1 MKKNN
6 YLELY
11 TKYKYKYLNLKNELW
26 GGNKYVF
33 TVDGDNIEILNE
45 LTFIY
50 FDDNK
55 KLSAVRDKVNESVVQ
70 NLEENVEFEN
80 ANIKLLFDNTRIY
93 EFNVFNIKDFR
104 PKYILECLYKKK
116 NSKILLT
123 DEYKLFIINV
133 KTEYIFKVYILIKRA
148 NLVKPGYVAMETPEY
163 DNLYIEINKDGKNI
177 SYSGNIFI
185 EDGKSP
191 KVWNIT
197 VLKIVNMISGDT
209 LNYKVDGINSLDV
222 FIPKEFNFQMSY
234 DNVKLNN
241 YCKSSTIIYKH
252 IYNTFYTSE
261 IIKNPELFFTL
272 IKEYGG
278 IVEHVL
284 NNYVIQN
291 KDNITLICG
300 NETFRQELLLTTP
313 KRINS
318 IYTEG
323 IKLSRIGAS
332 RFIEISDLSVSNSIE
347 FKVIFD
353 TGNETVTIIGKKFA
367 EALELTKKKTFVNNT
382 SGVVQ
387 NANLK
392 LNDYVELE
400 LKFDNSLTNIYIDKT
415 YKIRAYIGSDDDTLL
430 LGHGNNILT
439 DLFDKSYCI
448 GYNTDKIK
456 YTEKYNV
463 SMNIIK
469 NYETNIAKIETNITS
484 NNYDE
489 IEKIISNMEDTPIN
503 NAIAYINTDAM
514 YRVIDQLFV
523 KSLRIRE
530 YIESKVKNGN
540 IQVSKLNLFDS
551 KIILK

>member
-11 TKYKYKYLNLKNELW
+11 TKYKHKYLNLKNELW

-33 TVDGDNIEILNE
+33 TVDDDNIEILNE
-45 LTFIY
+45 LTFIC
-50 FDDNK
+50 FDNSK
-55 KLSAVRDKVNESVVQ
+55 KLVGERDKVNESVVQ
-70 NLEENVEFEN
+70 NLVENHEFEN
-80 ANIKLLFDNTRIY
+80 ANIKLLLSNRKIH
-93 EFNVFNIKDFR
+93 EFNVFNITDFR
-104 PKYILECLYKKK
+104 PKYILECEYKKR
-116 NSKILLT
+116 NSIILLT

-133 KTEYIFKVYILIKRA
+133 DTEYIFKVYILIKRD
-148 NLVKPGYVAMETPEY
+148 NLVKPGNIAMEKPEC

-177 SYSGNIFI
+177 SYYGNIFI
-185 EDGKSP
+185 EDTKP
-191 KVWNIT
+191 KVWNMTVIKILNIT
-197 VLKIVNMISGDT
+197 SGEI

-241 YCKSSTIIYKH
+241 YCKSSTILYKH

-261 IIKNPELFFTL
+261 IIKNPHLFFTL
-272 IKEYGG
+272 VKEYGG

-291 KDNITLICG
+291 KENITLICG
-300 NETFRQELLLTTP
+300 NRTFRQELLLTTL

-323 IKLSRIGAS
+323 VKLSPFGRS
-332 RFIEISDLSVSNSIE
+332 QFTEISNLSQIYSTE

-353 TGNETVTIIGKKFA
+353 TGNETATIIGKKFA
-367 EALELTKKKTFVNNT
+367 EVLRLTKKNTFVHIT
-382 SGVVQ
+382 SGVVE
-387 NANLK
+387 NAELK

-400 LKFDNSLTNIYIDKT
+400 LKFDSDLTNIFIDKT
-415 YKIRAYIGSDDDTLL
+415 YKIRAYIGSADDTLL
-430 LGHGNNILT
+430 LGHGNSILT

-456 YTEKYNV
+456 YTQKYNM
-463 SMNIIK
+463 SMGVIK
-469 NYETNIAKIETNITS
+469 NYQTNIAKIERNITL
-484 NNYDE
+484 NNYAE
-489 IEKIISNMEDTPIN
+489 IKKLISSMEDTLSIN
-503 NAIAYINTDAM
+503 DTVNYINTDALFS
-514 YRVIDQLFV
+514 VIDQLFE

-530 YIESKVKNGN
+530 YIETNVKNGN
-540 IQVSKLNLFDS
+540 IEDSILKLFDS